1 MAKKDMDKVNRSFRR
16 ESDKRTKISRVPKP
30 PTDSKLK
37 DIYDNRSQ
45 RRADVANKTFGIFG
59 LVFLL
64 ILFVGIVRTL
74 GGGNSVTFTS
84 FLETLQNC
92 PQIGYDWISF
102 TDTDFSSTFPWG
114 LQWLGSIFD
123 FFMDIFSVSLF
134 ASTAVANI
142 ISVIFYFLR
151 WLFL

>member
-1 MAKKDMDKVNRSFRR
+1 MAKDFIPRDGDIDFVGPPKSDFKSSQKDF
-16 ESDKRTKISRVPKP
+16 
-30 PTDSKLK
+30 TDH
-37 DIYDNRSQ
+37 SQ
-45 RRADVANKTFGIFG
+45 HRADVANKTFGIFG

-102 TDTDFSSTFPWG
+102 TQKYNFSESFIYG
-114 LQWLGSIFD
+114 FQWFGAILD
-123 FFMDIFSVSLF
+123 FFNDIFAVSLF
-134 ASTAVANI
+134 GSTAVANI

>member
-1 MAKKDMDKVNRSFRR
+1 MAKDFIPRDGDIDFVGPPRPPK
-16 ESDKRTKISRVPKP
+16 SDGSISHGA
-30 PTDSKLK
+30 
-37 DIYDNRSQ
+37 DI
-45 RRADVANKTFGIFG
+45 ANKTFGIFG

-64 ILFVGIVRTL
+64 ILFVGIIRTL
-74 GGGNSVTFTS
+74 VGGNSVTFTS
-84 FLETLQNC
+84 FLQTLRDC

-102 TDTDFSSTFPWG
+102 TDTDFGSSFPFG

-134 ASTAVANI
+134 GSTAVANI